1 MQLNAQKQNL
11 AGLLGGLG
19 YQLVIPP
26 YQRPYAWGREQVD
39 DLWDDLTSAL
49 GTGHFM
55 GSIVLNSADEQRP
68 QVIDG
73 QQRLTTLLL
82 LVSLIQEKY
91 RACGAPFKA
100 EPLYQLLFADPFS
113 EGDVRY
119 RLRTG
124 DANWQ
129 VFRDYVL
136 RRHDDPLHKG
146 WDESAQEPRAV
157 RARNQA
163 LFDNAKLLSDKLDRW
178 LEGLDS
184 EPAVKQLEQMQQT
197 LIQKL
202 EFVVVSVGSAPDA
215 FLLFETLNDRGL
227 QLSQGDLLKN
237 HLLSR
242 VAQETSDNN
251 GEVEAAA
258 DEWDGLLDDLGTST
272 DVTRFLRNYLLG
284 RSYPVK
290 KEQVFDR
297 FKAQVSSAGPLKLL
311 IELRKAAVH
320 YGKISDPAKVDK
332 DDLLQRQ
339 LQALNT
345 LRAEAC
351 HPALLAAMQTLSR
364 DDVLQFARLA
374 EVLTYRYSSVCGLSS
389 ADLQVAYGKA
399 AKILLESNGAKLTEA
414 RTEILAMLPGS
425 EQFVSAFQRQRMG
438 AQYLLRYTLQGIE
451 RALNPGKEFKANDIV
466 HIEHVMPQTP
476 NDAWKECLGAS
487 IADHP
492 VFVQRWGNLTLLH
505 APLNQMASNS
515 PFADKQAKYLES
527 EVSGTKDLCGYLRWG
542 FDVIESRQAQMAG
555 VADAVW
561 SVDGYQSSAAT
572 TPEPLAQALAHL
584 DPQRRDALV
593 SYLPEVPPSDRTSLA
608 EAVEHHAAE
617 LAGHGV
623 LAGQPIADSLQA
635 ILSRWGELGTG
646 GLRLI
651 AAAATYFTEFSD
663 GTNDLAEGGLHD
675 DLEVLQAVCSALALD
690 DLAPE

>member
-1 MQLNAQKQNL
+1 MQLNAQKQSL
-11 AGLLGGLG
+11 ASLLGGLG

-39 DLWDDLTSAL
+39 DLWDDVTSSL

-55 GSIVLNSADEQRP
+55 GSIVLNSADEQKP

-91 RACGAPFKA
+91 RAFDAHNKA

-124 DANWQ
+124 DANWS

-136 RRHDDPLHKG
+136 RRHDDPLRKN
-146 WDESAQEPRAV
+146 WDESSKEPRAV
-157 RARNQA
+157 RSRNQS
-163 LFDNAKLLSDKLDRW
+163 LFDNAALLSDKLDRW
-178 LEGLDS
+178 LEGHEADD
-184 EPAVKQLEQMQQT
+184 AVKRLEQLQQT

-242 VAQETSDNN
+242 IAQNTGDTN

-272 DVTRFLRNYLLG
+272 DVTQFLRNYLLG
-284 RSYPVK
+284 RSFPVK

-297 FKAQVSSAGPLKLL
+297 FKAQVASVGPQKLL

-320 YGKISDPAKVDK
+320 YGKITDPAKVDK
-332 DDLLQRQ
+332 APLLQAQ

-345 LRAEAC
+345 LRAETC
-351 HPALLAAMQTLSR
+351 HPALLAAMQTLG
-364 DDVLQFARLA
+364 DDGVLQFARLI
-374 EVLTYRYSSVCGLSS
+374 EILTYRYSSVCSLS
-389 ADLQVAYGKA
+389 ANDLQAAYHKA
-399 AKILLESNGAKLTEA
+399 AKILLESKGQKLAEA
-414 RTEILAMLPGS
+414 RAEIEPMLPDS

-438 AQYLLRYTLQGIE
+438 AQYLLRYTLKGIE
-451 RALNPGKEFKANDIV
+451 QAVNPGKEFKANDIV

-476 NDAWKECLGAS
+476 NDEWKECLGDA
-487 IADHP
+487 IDDHP
-492 VFVQRWGNLTLLH
+492 AFVQRWGNLTLLH
-505 APLNQMASNS
+505 APLNQKATNS
-515 PFADKQAKYLES
+515 AFADKQAEYEQS
-527 EVSGTKDLCGYLRWG
+527 EVTGTKALCGYLRWG
-542 FDVIESRQAQMAG
+542 FDVIERRQREMG
-555 VADAVW
+555 RIADAVW
-561 SVDGYQSSAAT
+561 SIDGYSTEQPAADSELEAALASIDPDRRQDLIDFMPDVAPADRT
-572 TPEPLAQALAHL
+572 ALIESIEQHAQAVANVGSFRGVKIAAGLI
-584 DPQRRDALV
+584 AL
-593 SYLPEVPPSDRTSLA
+593 LE
-608 EAVEHHAAE
+608 
-617 LAGHGV
+617 
-623 LAGQPIADSLQA
+623 
-635 ILSRWGELGTG
+635 RWGELGTDGRRLAVGAANYFVEMSDKANDLEPG
-646 GLRLI
+646 GL
-651 AAAATYFTEFSD
+651 D
-663 GTNDLAEGGLHD
+663 D
-675 DLEVLQAVCSALALD
+675 DLQVLQAACDVLALN
-690 DLAPE
+690 DLSP